1 LPSYCAR
8 GIHRSIGLFG
18 SDADAFRPERWILT
32 SAGGDEPSLEKL
44 QKMER
49 NNDLIFGSG
58 RHQCL
63 GKSVAM
69 IELNK
74 VFVELLRR
82 FDWTLYD
89 PLHPWKTFCSGIHF
103 QHDMWVVV
111 RRRERRVNN
120 EIVEGAI

>member
-1 LPSYCAR
+1 MSMF
-8 GIHRSIGLFG
+8 GI
-18 SDADAFRPERWILT
+18 DADAFRPERWILT

-82 FDWTLYD
+82 FELTLYD

-111 RRRERRVNN
+111 RPRKGGVNN
-120 EIVEGAI
+120 ISVEGTV